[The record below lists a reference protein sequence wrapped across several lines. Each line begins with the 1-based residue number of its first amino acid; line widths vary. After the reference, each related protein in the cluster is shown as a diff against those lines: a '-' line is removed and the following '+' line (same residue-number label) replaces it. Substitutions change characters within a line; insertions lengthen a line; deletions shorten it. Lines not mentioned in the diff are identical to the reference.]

1 MGKEEGRFVRTRS
14 KVQKRGAGRRMVEV
28 MGREGERVRREVRGR
43 VEAPA
48 REPVRRKV
56 SWRWRGGIVRSWGG
70 WEEWEDMVEL

>member
-1 MGKEEGRFVRTRS
+1 MRTRS

-56 SWRWRGGIVRSWGG
+56 SWRWRGGDCEELGG
-70 WEEWEDMVEL
+70 MGGMGGHGGVVGWDCY